1 MLIIRSNT
9 SNPAF
14 NLATEEFLMN
24 HEQDNWFYLYIN
36 APSII
41 VGKHQNSLAEIN
53 VDYVKENNVIVIRR
67 TTGGGAVFHDPGNL
81 NFTFI
86 MKEHPGETADF
97 RKYTQP
103 IIDVLQAMDVD
114 AKFEGRNDM
123 TIEGKKF
130 SGNAKAFYNNKIL
143 QHGTLL
149 FDSTLPNLSQ
159 ALKLNPLKYRDKAVK
174 SISSRVT
181 NISEHLK
188 HDITLEEFEKRIVD
202 HVRTMYADAKVYE
215 LTDEDRAAIQKLVD
229 EKYGTWDWNF
239 GYSPKYNLQKGIR
252 TSGGHVEINLE
263 VKKGKIEDVKIFGD
277 FFNTR
282 EVSELED
289 MLRGTPHERDIIKE
303 KLSTISIEKY
313 LNNVTVDEFMEGM
326 FS

>member
-1 MLIIRSNT
+1 MLILRSNT

-14 NLATEEFLMN
+14 NLATEEFLLN
-24 HEQDNWFYLYIN
+24 NKSEDCFYLYIN
-36 APSII
+36 NPSII
-41 VGKHQNSLAEIN
+41 VGKFQNSLAEIN
-53 VDYVKENNVIVIRR
+53 VDYVRKNDIIVIRR
-67 TTGGGAVFHDPGNL
+67 LSGGGAVFHDPGNL

-86 MKEHPGETADF
+86 MKNREDKSADF

-103 IIDVLQAMDVD
+103 IIDVLRSLGVD

-130 SGNAKAFYNNKIL
+130 SGNAKCYYNDKVL

-181 NISEHLK
+181 NISEHLT
-188 HDITLEEFEKRIVD
+188 HDITLEEFESRIIN
-202 HVRTMYADAKVYE
+202 HVRSLYRDSEVYE
-215 LTDEDRAAIQKLVD
+215 LTDSDIEAINKLVD

-239 GYSPKYNLQKGIR
+239 GHSPKYNFQKGIR
-252 TSGGHVEINLE
+252 SSGGHVEINLE
-263 VKKGKIEDVKIFGD
+263 VRKGEIKKVKLFGD
-277 FFNTR
+277 FFSPSN
-282 EVSELED
+282 VSELED
-289 MLRGTPHERDIIKE
+289 LLVGTPHERE
-303 KLSTISIEKY
+303 KIEELLMTVGIENY
-313 LNNVTVDEFMEGM
+313 MSNVTVEELVEGM
-326 FS
+326 F

>member
-24 HEQDNWFYLYIN
+24 HKQDNWFYLYIN
-36 APSII
+36 DRSII

-202 HVRTMYADAKVYE
+202 HVRTMYADAEVYD

-239 GYSPKYNLQKGIR
+239 GYSPKYNLQKGIK
-252 TSGGHVEINLE
+252 TSGGHVEVNLD
-263 VKKGKIEDVKIFGD
+263 VRKGQIENVKIFGD

-282 EVSELED
+282 DVSELED
-289 MLRGTPHERDIIKE
+289 MLRGAPHERDKIKE
-303 KLSTISIEKY
+303 ILLTVGIEKY
-313 LNNVTVDEFMEGM
+313 LNNVTVDEFLEGM
-326 FS
+326 F

>member
-1 MLIIRSNT
+1 MNIVRSNT

-24 HEQDNWFYLYIN
+24 HKQDNWFYLYIN

-53 VDYVKENNVIVIRR
+53 VDYVKENGVIVIRR

-86 MKEHPGETADF
+86 MKEHSGETADF

-130 SGNAKAFYNNKIL
+130 SGNAKAFYNGKIL

-149 FDSTLPNLSQ
+149 FNSTLPNLSQ

-188 HDITLEEFEKRIVD
+188 HDISLEEFEKRIVD

-252 TSGGHVEINLE
+252 TSGGHVEVNLE
-263 VKKGKIEDVKIFGD
+263 VRKGQIEDVKIFGD

-289 MLRGTPHERDIIKE
+289 MLRGAPHERE
-303 KLSTISIEKY
+303 KIRGILSTVGIEKY
-313 LNNVTVDEFMEGM
+313 LNNVTVDEFIEGM
-326 FS
+326 F

>member
-1 MLIIRSNT
+1 MKIIRSNT

-24 HEQDNWFYLYIN
+24 SQYDNWFYLYIN

-53 VDYVKENNVIVIRR
+53 VDYVKENDITVIRR
-67 TTGGGAVFHDPGNL
+67 TSGGGAVFHDPGNL

-86 MKEHPGETADF
+86 MKEKADETADF

-149 FDSTLPNLSQ
+149 FNSTLPNLSN
-159 ALKLNPLKYRDKAVK
+159 ALKLNPLKYSDKAVK

-181 NISEHLK
+181 NITEHLK
-188 HDITLEEFEKRIVD
+188 HEITLEEFEKRIVD

-215 LTDEDRAAIQKLVD
+215 LTDEDNIAIQKLVD

-239 GYSPKYNLQKGIR
+239 GSSPKYNFQKGIR
-252 TSGGHVEINLE
+252 TKGGHVEINLE
-263 VKKGKIEDVKIFGD
+263 VRKGQIENVKIFGD

-282 EVSELED
+282 EVSELEN
-289 MLRGTPHERDIIKE
+289 MLKGAPHEREQISKI
-303 KLSTISIEKY
+303 LSDTGIERY
-313 LNNVTVDEFMEGM
+313 MNNVTVDEFVEGM
-326 FS
+326 F

>member
-24 HEQDNWFYLYIN
+24 HKQDNWFYLYIN
-36 APSII
+36 DPSII

-188 HDITLEEFEKRIVD
+188 HDITLEEFEKRIVE
-202 HVRTMYADAKVYE
+202 HVRTMYADAEVYD

-239 GYSPKYNLQKGIR
+239 GYSPKYNLQKGIK
-252 TSGGHVEINLE
+252 TSGGHVEVNLD
-263 VKKGKIEDVKIFGD
+263 VRKGQIENVKIFGD

-282 EVSELED
+282 DVSELED
-289 MLRGTPHERDIIKE
+289 MLRGAPHERDKIKE
-303 KLSTISIEKY
+303 ILLTVGIEKY
-313 LNNVTVDEFMEGM
+313 LNNVTVDEFLEGM
-326 FS
+326 F

>member
-24 HEQDNWFYLYIN
+24 HKQDNWFYLYIN
-36 APSII
+36 DPSII

-188 HDITLEEFEKRIVD
+188 HDITLEEFEKRIVE
-202 HVRTMYADAKVYE
+202 HVRTMYADAEVYD

-239 GYSPKYNLQKGIR
+239 GYSPKYNLQKGIK
-252 TSGGHVEINLE
+252 TSGGHVEVNLD
-263 VKKGKIEDVKIFGD
+263 VRKGQIENVKIFGD

-282 EVSELED
+282 DVSELED
-289 MLRGTPHERDIIKE
+289 MLRGAPHERDKIKE
-303 KLSTISIEKY
+303 LLSTVGIEKY
-313 LNNVTVDEFMEGM
+313 LNNVTVDEFLEGM
-326 FS
+326 F

>member
-1 MLIIRSNT
+1 MNIIRSNT

-24 HEQDNWFYLYIN
+24 SQYDKWFYLYIN

-86 MKEHPGETADF
+86 MKEHSGETADF

-130 SGNAKAFYNNKIL
+130 SGNAKAYYNNKIL

-149 FDSTLPNLSQ
+149 FNSTLPNLSQ
-159 ALKLNPLKYRDKAVK
+159 ALKLNPLKYIDKAVK

-188 HDITLEEFEKRIVD
+188 QDISLEEFEKRIVD
-202 HVRTMYADAKVYE
+202 HVRTMYADAEVYE
-215 LTDEDRAAIQKLVD
+215 LTDQDRVAIQKLVD

-239 GYSPKYNLQKGIR
+239 GSSPKYNFQKGIK
-252 TSGGHVEINLE
+252 TKGGHVEINLE
-263 VKKGKIEDVKIFGD
+263 VKKGEVKNVKIFGD

-282 EVSELED
+282 EVTELED
-289 MLRGTPHERDIIKE
+289 MLRGVPHERDKIKE
-303 KLSTISIEKY
+303 LLSTAGIEKY
-313 LNNVTVDEFMEGM
+313 LNNVTVDEFVEGM
-326 FS
+326 F

>member
-1 MLIIRSNT
+1 MNIVRSNT

-24 HEQDNWFYLYIN
+24 HKQDNWFYLYIN

-53 VDYVKENNVIVIRR
+53 VDYVKENGVIVIRR

-86 MKEHPGETADF
+86 MKEHSGETADF

-130 SGNAKAFYNNKIL
+130 SGNAKAFYNGKIL

-149 FDSTLPNLSQ
+149 FNSTLPNLSQ

-215 LTDEDRAAIQKLVD
+215 LTEEDRAAIQKLVD

-239 GYSPKYNLQKGIR
+239 GNSPKYNFQKGIK
-252 TSGGHVEINLE
+252 TSGGHVEVNLE
-263 VKKGKIEDVKIFGD
+263 VRKGQIEDVKIFGD

-282 EVSELED
+282 DVSELENL
-289 MLRGTPHERDIIKE
+289 LRGAPHERE
-303 KLSTISIEKY
+303 KIRDVLSTVGIEKY
-313 LNNVTVDEFMEGM
+313 LNNVTGDEFVEGM
-326 FS
+326 F

>member
-1 MLIIRSNT
+1 MNIVRSNT

-24 HEQDNWFYLYIN
+24 HKQDNWFYLYIN

-53 VDYVKENNVIVIRR
+53 VDYVKENGVIVIRR

-86 MKEHPGETADF
+86 MKEHSGETADF

-130 SGNAKAFYNNKIL
+130 SGNAKAFYNGKIL

-149 FDSTLPNLSQ
+149 FNSTLPNLSQ

-215 LTDEDRAAIQKLVD
+215 LTEEDRAAIQKLVD

-239 GYSPKYNLQKGIR
+239 GNSPKYNFQKGIK
-252 TSGGHVEINLE
+252 TSGGHVEVNLE
-263 VKKGKIEDVKIFGD
+263 VRKGQIEEVKIFGD

-282 EVSELED
+282 DVSELENL
-289 MLRGTPHERDIIKE
+289 LRGAPHERE
-303 KLSTISIEKY
+303 KIRDVLSTVGIEKY
-313 LNNVTVDEFMEGM
+313 LNNVTVDEFVEGM
-326 FS
+326 F

>member
-14 NLATEEFLMN
+14 NLATEEFLMYN
-24 HEQDNWFYLYIN
+24 KSEDCFYLYIN

-53 VDYVKENNVIVIRR
+53 VEYVKENDITVIRR
-67 TTGGGAVFHDPGNL
+67 TSGGGAVFHDPGNL

-86 MKEHPGETADF
+86 MNDKQSETADF

-130 SGNAKAFYNNKIL
+130 SGNAKSYYNNKIL

-149 FDSTLPNLSQ
+149 FNSTLPNLSQ

-181 NISEHLK
+181 NITEHLK
-188 HDITLEEFEKRIVD
+188 HNITLQEFEKRIVD
-202 HVRTMYADAKVYE
+202 HVRTMYAEAEVYE
-215 LTDEDRAAIQKLVD
+215 LTTEDIAAINKLVD

-239 GYSPKYNLQKGIR
+239 GYSPKYNFQKGIK
-252 TSGGHVEINLE
+252 TTGGHVEVNLE
-263 VKKGKIEDVKIFGD
+263 VKKGQIEEVKIFGD

-289 MLRGTPHERDIIKE
+289 MLRGAPHERDKIKE
-303 KLSTISIEKY
+303 KLSTIGIEKY
-313 LNNVTVDEFMEGM
+313 LNNVTVDEFLEGM
-326 FS
+326 F

>member
-1 MLIIRSNT
+1 MNIVRSNT

-24 HEQDNWFYLYIN
+24 HKQDNWFYLYIN

-215 LTDEDRAAIQKLVD
+215 LTEEDRAAIQKLVD

-239 GYSPKYNLQKGIR
+239 GNSPKYNFQKGIK
-252 TSGGHVEINLE
+252 TSGGHVEVNLE
-263 VKKGKIEDVKIFGD
+263 VRKGQIEDVKIFGD

-282 EVSELED
+282 DVSELENL
-289 MLRGTPHERDIIKE
+289 LRGAPHERE
-303 KLSTISIEKY
+303 KIRDVLSTVGIEKY
-313 LNNVTVDEFMEGM
+313 LNNVTVDEFVEGM
-326 FS
+326 FK